1 MNVLELGDFHL
12 GIRKDDPWHQKMSL
26 DLIKQAIAYSKMRGI
41 KRWIQTGDWF
51 DVRQAITQTTMEF
64 IRLEIV
70 PLLEEAGIH
79 VDIIVG
85 NHDIQ
90 FKNTIQ
96 PNAPRELL
104 TEYSCF
110 TVHDEPTTVDFDG
123 YTVDMI
129 PWMCDS
135 NTKQILDFIR
145 NSSSM
150 YCVGHFELTG
160 FYYYKNVKSEGL
172 ARDFLERYQRVISGH
187 YHTQSD
193 GSNINYIGTPYTITS
208 GDENEERGF
217 WEHDLA
223 KNTMHF
229 IPNEKMYHVRLDYPG
244 DIDASKYDNCAVRLV
259 ATVVDEGL
267 TKIENE
273 LAKYV
278 HSLKTLNQAV
288 LVDVDTSA
296 DVEIKLVTVLDA
308 MIEQIEQSDL
318 EESDKEE
325 TIKLARALHA
335 EAVTLK

>member
-1 MNVLELGDFHL
+1 MKVLELGDLHL
-12 GIRKDDPWHQKMSL
+12 GIKKDDPWHQSISL
-26 DLIKQAIAYSKMRGI
+26 SLIKQAIAYSLEHNI

-51 DVRQAITQTTMEF
+51 DVRQATTQTTMEF
-64 IRLEIV
+64 IRVEIV
-70 PLLEEAGIH
+70 PLLIEAGIH

-104 TEYSCF
+104 SEYPCF

-129 PWMCDS
+129 PWMCES
-135 NTKQILDFIR
+135 NTSKILEFIR
-145 NSSSM
+145 NSQSM

-193 GSNINYIGTPYTITS
+193 GSNVKYIGTPYTITS

-217 WEHDLA
+217 WIHDLA
-223 KNTMHF
+223 NDVMDF
-229 IPNEKMYHVRLDYPG
+229 VPNNKMYHVRLDYPG
-244 DIDASKYDNCAVRLV
+244 QIDPSKYENCSVRLF
-259 ATVVDEGL
+259 AHEIDEGL
-267 TKIENE
+267 TKLEHE
-273 LAKYV
+273 LAKVV
-278 HSLKTLNQAV
+278 HSLKTVNQAV
-288 LVDVDTSA
+288 LVETDTESYDMTQQPTAVDLM
-296 DVEIKLVTVLDA
+296 VESLMA
-308 MIEQIEQSDL
+308 SDL
-318 EESDKEE
+318 SDDDIQES
-325 TIKLARALHA
+325 IKMVRALYS
-335 EAVTLK
+335 EALTLK